1 MGKGISKQGILQVS
15 CISLPCISCY
25 LIVRLF
31 VSILSASSPP
41 FSSLAVID
49 GSYKI
54 LGRSSVDII
63 KSGGYKISAL
73 DIERELLEHPLI
85 DEVAVVGMKDEQWGE
100 IIAAIIVPKKK
111 RDDNNNSNSEKID
124 LDSLRDWAKDR
135 MASYKLPRRLLQLD
149 SIPRNAM
156 GKVNKKELGKLFQLP
171 QEDNRKL

>member
-1 MGKGISKQGILQVS
+1 M
-15 CISLPCISCY
+15 
-25 LIVRLF
+25 
-31 VSILSASSPP
+31 
-41 FSSLAVID
+41 
-49 GSYKI
+49 
-54 LGRSSVDII
+54 DII

-85 DEVAVVGMKDEQWGE
+85 DEVAVVGIKDEQWGE
-100 IIAAIIVPKKK
+100 IIGAIIVQNKK
-111 RDDNNNSNSEKID
+111 RDNNNNNDGNSNSEKID